1 MLADLFETLTCKVL
15 QDIVGRNIKQ
25 TQSEN
30 PGRQMINY
38 FIFGISYAFACVVQ
52 PGPFQIFLISQSLTN
67 GWRKTI
73 PLVFAP
79 LMSDVPVIILVLLV
93 LTNVPPDV
101 LLILQCFGGVF
112 LLYLA
117 YNAYRTWSKFDQ
129 NLIRNISPQQNV
141 FKAVMINLL
150 NPNPYLGW
158 SLVMGPLLI
167 KGWVEDPVN
176 GIVLLI
182 GFYSSMIIYSIG
194 MVILFAAARNLGPR
208 VSRLSI
214 GISVIAFAV
223 FGLYQLWTG
232 ITKL

>member
-1 MLADLFETLTCKVL
+1 
-15 QDIVGRNIKQ
+15 
-25 TQSEN
+25 
-30 PGRQMINY
+30 MINY
-38 FIFGISYAFACVVQ
+38 LIFGISYAFACVVQ
-52 PGPFQIFLISQSLTN
+52 PGPFQVFLISQSLTT

-79 LMSDVPVIILVLLV
+79 LMSDVPIIILVLLV
-93 LTNVPPDV
+93 LTNVPHEV
-101 LLILQCFGGVF
+101 LLILQCFGGIF

-117 YNAYRTWSKFDQ
+117 YNAYKAWSKFDQ
-129 NLIRNISPQQNV
+129 NLNRDILPRQNV

-167 KGWVEDPVN
+167 KGWSEDPVN

-182 GFYSSMIIYSIG
+182 GFYSSMIIYS
-194 MVILFAAARNLGPR
+194 MVMVVLFAAARKLGPMVNR
-208 VSRLSI
+208 VSV

-223 FGLYQLWTG
+223 FGFYQLWSG
-232 ITKL
+232 ITKFL

>member
-1 MLADLFETLTCKVL
+1 
-15 QDIVGRNIKQ
+15 
-25 TQSEN
+25 
-30 PGRQMINY
+30 MINY
-38 FIFGISYAFACVVQ
+38 FIFGISYSFACVVQ
-52 PGPFQIFLISQSLTN
+52 PGPFQVFLFSQSLTN

-79 LMSDVPVIILVLLV
+79 LMSDLPIIILVLLV
-93 LTNVPPDV
+93 LTNVPHEV

-112 LLYLA
+112 LFYLA
-117 YNAYRTWSKFDQ
+117 FNAYKTWCQFNQ
-129 NLIRNISPQQNV
+129 NVNRDISPQQNI

-167 KGWVEDPVN
+167 KGWNEDPVN

-194 MVILFAAARNLGPR
+194 MVVLFAAARNFGPR
-208 VSRLSI
+208 VSRISI
-214 GISVIAFAV
+214 GISVIAFAI
-223 FGLYQLWTG
+223 FGFYQLWSG
-232 ITKL
+232 ITELL